1 LRELT
6 ERAERA
12 ESHAKERSHL
22 AEAAEAVAA
31 SKEHEAAHAQAVVR
45 MVTQR
50 AAALEQSLSDETQ
63 RAEGAIAALSHARA
77 RVGMAVDERTME
89 LMDEHRRQLATQ
101 QQIVRQSLGEVA
113 GAVQRAQE
121 AEARAKSAEATAEAR
136 TAEFERL
143 RKGLAEAQAA
153 TRAAQLAS
161 EQRSQTR
168 AEEQTELYAHFEERL
183 RIELQAQ
190 REAFEDELDTARTQV
205 HRVDVDAHER
215 SLRVERKRIEAEWSE
230 RVQEALQEQAQLLSR
245 QKKAM
250 RSREAE
256 LTAALDEMREKLRRE
271 TTKAL
276 RLESELRAV
285 ALAM

>member
-1 LRELT
+1 VCVASR
-6 ERAERA
+6 RAFA
-12 ESHAKERSHL
+12 SAFAS
-22 AEAAEAVAA
+22 AAP
-31 SKEHEAAHAQAVVR
+31 
-45 MVTQR
+45 
-50 AAALEQSLSDETQ
+50 
-63 RAEGAIAALSHARA
+63 
-77 RVGMAVDERTME
+77 
-89 LMDEHRRQLATQ
+89 
-101 QQIVRQSLGEVA
+101 
-113 GAVQRAQE
+113 
-121 AEARAKSAEATAEAR
+121 
-136 TAEFERL
+136 
-143 RKGLAEAQAA
+143 QAA

-230 RVQEALQEQAQLLSR
+230 RVQEALQEQAQLLSQ

>member
-1 LRELT
+1 
-6 ERAERA
+6 
-12 ESHAKERSHL
+12 
-22 AEAAEAVAA
+22 
-31 SKEHEAAHAQAVVR
+31 

-63 RAEGAIAALSHARA
+63 RAEGALAALSHARA
-77 RVGMAVDERTME
+77 RVGMAVDERTTE
-89 LMDEHRRQLATQ
+89 LMDEHRRQLAAQ
-101 QQIVRQSLGEVA
+101 QQIVRQSLSEVA
-113 GAVQRAQE
+113 SAVQSAQE
-121 AEARAKSAEATAEAR
+121 AEARAQRAEATVEAR
-136 TAEFERL
+136 NAEFERL

-153 TRAAQLAS
+153 TRAAQLAG

-168 AEEQTELYAHFEERL
+168 AEEQTELYSHFEERL

-190 REAFEDELDTARTQV
+190 REAFEDELNTALRSTQRLRIELQAQREAFEDELNTARKQV
-205 HRVDVDAHER
+205 HRVDAEAHEC
-215 SLRVERKRIEAEWSE
+215 SLRVERKRLEAEWSE
-230 RVQEALQEQAQLLSR
+230 RVQVALQEQAQLLSQ

-256 LTAALDEMREKLRRE
+256 LTAALDDMNEKLRRE

-276 RLESELRAV
+276 RLESELRAI